1 MSASICYRKISM
13 PQSQVEPARLAD
25 GIWHKA
31 RIAPAG
37 NPDQVIID
45 GAMVVRDGL
54 IAWIGSEAELP
65 DEFRQAGLAGL
76 AYHDAGN
83 RWITPGLIDCHTH
96 LVYGGNRAD
105 EFAMRLAG
113 ASYEEIARSG
123 GGIVSTVRATRLA
136 DEDSL
141 FRQSA
146 RRLEALLAEGVTTI
160 EIKSGYGLDLHT
172 ERKMLRVARRLD
184 ASYPVTV
191 YTTFLGAHALPPEY
205 QGRADDYIR
214 LVCDQMLPAL
224 HAEGLIDAV
233 DVFCENIGFSVAQ
246 SEQVFIAAGKLG
258 LPVKMHAE
266 QLSNIGATQLAA
278 RYKALS
284 VDHLEHLNEADV
296 VEMQQNGTVAVLLP
310 GAYYFIR
317 ETKQPPLELL
327 RRYRIPVAISTDSN
341 PGTSPSTS
349 LLLML
354 NMSCTLF
361 RMTVAEALMGVS
373 ANAALA
379 LGKADRHG
387 LLAAGRAA
395 DFVLW
400 SVESLA
406 ELAYWSGLN
415 PCSAIVRGGRF
426 STVFSTESRKEMS

>member
-1 MSASICYRKISM
+1 ME
-13 PQSQVEPARLAD
+13 QSQEIKPGKQTKPAD
-25 GIWHKA
+25 GIWHNA

-37 NPDQVIID
+37 NPDQVIQDAAI
-45 GAMVVRDGL
+45 VVRDGL

-65 DEFRQAGLAGL
+65 AEFGHAGLAR
-76 AYHDAGN
+76 HDVGK

-105 EFAMRLAG
+105 EFALRLAG
-113 ASYEEIARSG
+113 ASYEEITRRG

-141 FRQSA
+141 FQQAA

-160 EIKSGYGLDLHT
+160 EIKSGYGLDLAT
-172 ERKMLRVARRLD
+172 ERKMLRVARRLGE
-184 ASYPVTV
+184 SYPVTV

-205 QGRADDYIR
+205 QGRADDYIK
-214 LVCDQMLPAL
+214 LVCEEMLPAL
-224 HAEGLIDAV
+224 YAEGLVDAV

-246 SEQVFIAAGKLG
+246 SEQVFSAAAKLG
-258 LPVKMHAE
+258 LPVKMHAD
-266 QLSNIGATQLAA
+266 QLSNMGGTQLAT
-278 RYKALS
+278 RFKALS
-284 VDHLEHLNEADV
+284 VDHLEHLSEADV
-296 VEMQQNGTVAVLLP
+296 IAMQQSGTVAVLLP

-317 ETKQPPLELL
+317 ETTPPPLELL
-327 RRYRIPVAISTDSN
+327 RRYRIPIAISTDSN

-354 NMSCTLF
+354 NMACTLF
-361 RMTVAEALMGVS
+361 RMTTAEALMGVA

-387 LLAAGRAA
+387 LLAVGRAA
-395 DFVLW
+395 DFVVW

-415 PCSAIVRGGRF
+415 RCSVIVRAGQF
-426 STVFSTESRKEMS
+426 SAVSQKEAA